1 MARPGKSIA
10 KQLEGRVADKYLPVD
25 GWVRKLRAVE
35 DYRQFPSSVARTA
48 SIWNELK
55 QTASSSHQVE
65 FA

>member
-1 MARPGKSIA
+1 M
-10 KQLEGRVADKYLPVD
+10 ADKYLPVD